1 MNAMI
6 RFECLWGLT
15 PQPREAPGVA
25 WISAL
30 LWGRRPERVG
40 PAQDI
45 SELSPFDLRLRI
57 IDTRPTEAVRA
68 VIPAEVAATLHGPR
82 PLDTASERLVFRAA
96 VADDGV
102 VLSGDE
108 DGSTN

>member
-1 MNAMI
+1 M
-6 RFECLWGLT
+6 GT
-15 PQPREAPGVA
+15 PPRA
-25 WISAL
+25 
-30 LWGRRPERVG
+30 RRSC
-40 PAQDI
+40 QDI